1 MLNIFPKTKLQEDL
15 KHLKGVWN
23 LHPRQSGSQVVCL
36 DLPPS
41 FLLGQYKYFPKCLV
55 LSGVPHLQVRRDFT
69 TISIT
74 AVKLEKS
81 PSDL

>member
-1 MLNIFPKTKLQEDL
+1 MLNIFHETKFQEDL

-41 FLLGQYKYFPKCLV
+41 FLLGQYKYLSKCLV
-55 LSGVPHLQVRRDFT
+55 LSGVPPLQVRRDFT
-69 TISIT
+69 TISTT
-74 AVKLEKS
+74 AGKLEKS
-81 PSDL
+81 PFDL